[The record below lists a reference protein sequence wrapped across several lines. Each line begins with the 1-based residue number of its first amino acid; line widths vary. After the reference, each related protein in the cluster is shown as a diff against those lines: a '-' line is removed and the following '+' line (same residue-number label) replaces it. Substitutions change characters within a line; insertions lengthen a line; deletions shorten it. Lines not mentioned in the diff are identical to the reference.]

1 MGLRKELQ
9 AAIKKKHISVAKLAR
24 FADINQ
30 DTIYN
35 FLRGNSEMTA
45 ANLDK
50 LFEVLNKT

>member
-1 MGLRKELQ
+1 MGLREELQ
-9 AAIKKKHISVAKLAR
+9 LAIKKKHISVAKLAR